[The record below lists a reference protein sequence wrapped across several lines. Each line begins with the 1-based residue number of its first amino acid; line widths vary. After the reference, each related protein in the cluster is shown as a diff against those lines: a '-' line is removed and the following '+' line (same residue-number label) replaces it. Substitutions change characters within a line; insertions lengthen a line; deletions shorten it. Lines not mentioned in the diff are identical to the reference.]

1 VTKPSDSA
9 RNLVEIALATVAA
22 VCFAV
27 TFGYTYGIDNQVE
40 YMISSLR
47 LLDPSIFHRDWYA
60 MQTTHYHFSFKYL
73 AAALIALDRRGWVVA
88 GFHTLIVSAGMMCL
102 YWLFR
107 TLVKPGRALPGFLL
121 LVAIAMITRTS
132 AANASYVFDIML
144 QPSTVGSA
152 AFFASVPFFA
162 RGRWLESGALMALSG
177 LFHGNLLI
185 LMFMAYGVAHL
196 MLGTR
201 GLALR
206 LALQFALPALVLLLF
221 LPIMLKS
228 AGSPNA
234 AASQDIYFNIRCPH
248 HFLPGRAEA
257 AYIPFAAWQMIG
269 VGASLHLLR
278 TEGNAR
284 RLGAL
289 IGGLLFVIWS
299 ALVLATLV
307 TVKPVVQLF
316 AWRLGPYCEL
326 LLQVL
331 ACAGAVELFLDP
343 GSIRR
348 RGVASLGLIITG
360 VGFLAMHQ
368 GDITKPALAV
378 LVLAIV
384 GVVLVAQLGSL
395 ATSHLAPAR
404 LRSPLRRFWEHS
416 GPAVALVAAIG
427 CVVPTAVPLLSSV
440 RQRSTLFTGFGKDE
454 TDLYDWMRL
463 RTPKDAL
470 FLTPP
475 DIDKV
480 RFQSQRAIVA
490 DWKSCPFLPDEVLE
504 WHQRMKDVTGR
515 PGFAGARDLDG
526 YNSLDQAR
534 LEALR
539 AKYNLDFV
547 VVRRGKEAALGDHRV
562 AHQNGAFVVLDLHAA
577 R

>member
-1 VTKPSDSA
+1 MTKLSPGFKNIA
-9 RNLVEIALATVAA
+9 EIALATLAA

-27 TFGYTYGIDNQVE
+27 SFGYTYGIDNQVE

-47 LLDPSIFHRDWYA
+47 LLDPTIFHRDWYA

-73 AAALIALDRRGWVVA
+73 AAALIAINRQGWAVGV
-88 GFHTLIVSAGMMCL
+88 FHTIIVSAGMMSL
-102 YWLFR
+102 YALFR
-107 TLVKPGRALPGFLL
+107 ALVKPERALPGFLL
-121 LVAIAMITRTS
+121 LVAIALITRTS

-144 QPSTVGSA
+144 QPSTVGSV
-152 AFFASVPFFA
+152 AFLASVPFFA
-162 RGRWLESGALMALSG
+162 RGRWLESGVLMALSG
-177 LFHGNLLI
+177 LFHGNLLV
-185 LMFMAYGVAHL
+185 LLFMAYGIAHL

-206 LALQFALPALVLLLF
+206 LVLQFVAPSLVLLLF

-234 AASQDIYFNIRCPH
+234 AAAQDIYFNIRCPH

-269 VGASLHLLR
+269 AGASLHLLR
-278 TEGNAR
+278 TEGNGR

-331 ACAGAVELFLDP
+331 ACSAAVELFLDP
-343 GSIRR
+343 SSIRR
-348 RGVASLGLIITG
+348 RGVASFGLIITG

-368 GDITKPALAV
+368 GDITKPALAY
-378 LVLAIV
+378 LVLAMV
-384 GVVLVAQLGSL
+384 GAVVLAQLGAL
-395 ATSHLAPAR
+395 AANHLTPVGAR
-404 LRSPLRRFWEHS
+404 RPLRRFWEHT
-416 GPAVALVAAIG
+416 GPVLALIAAVG
-427 CVVPTAVPLLSSV
+427 CVIPTALPLLRTV
-440 RQRSTLFTGFGKDE
+440 RERSNLFTGYGKDE

-463 RTPKDAL
+463 HSPKDAL

-475 DIDKV
+475 EIDKV

-515 PGFAGARDLDG
+515 PGFSSANDLGG
-526 YNSLDQAR
+526 YSSLDQAR

-539 AKYNLDFV
+539 AKYNLDYV
-547 VVRRGKEAALGDHRV
+547 VVRRGREATLGDHRV
-562 AHQNGAFVVLDLHAA
+562 AHANGAFVVLDLHAA

>member
-1 VTKPSDSA
+1 MTKHTDTTK
-9 RNLVEIALATVAA
+9 NLAEIAVAA
-22 VCFAV
+22 VAALCFAV
-27 TFGYTYGIDNQVE
+27 SFGYTYGIDNQVE

-47 LLDPSIFHRDWYA
+47 LLDPTIFHRDWYA

-73 AAALIALDRRGWVVA
+73 AAALIALNRQGWAVA
-88 GFHTLIVSAGMMCL
+88 VFHTIIVSTGMMCL
-102 YWLFR
+102 YWLLR

-121 LVAIAMITRTS
+121 LVTIALITRTS
-132 AANASYVFDIML
+132 AANATYVFDIML
-144 QPSTVGSA
+144 QPSTVGSV
-152 AFFASVPFFA
+152 AFLASVPFFA
-162 RGRWLESGALMALSG
+162 KGRWLESGVFMALSG
-177 LFHGNLLI
+177 LFHGNLLV
-185 LMFMAYGVAHL
+185 LLFLAYGAAHL

-206 LALQFALPALVLLLF
+206 LALQFVAPTLVLLLF

-248 HFLPGRAEA
+248 HFIPGRAEA
-257 AYIPFAAWQMIG
+257 GYIPFAAWQMIG
-269 VGASLHLLR
+269 AGVSLHLLR

-307 TVKPVVQLF
+307 QVKPVIQLF

-348 RGVASLGLIITG
+348 RGVASFGLIITG

-368 GDITKPALAV
+368 GDVNKPALAF

-384 GVVLVAQLGSL
+384 GAVVVAQLGAL
-395 ATSHLAPAR
+395 AASNLAPASAQSQ
-404 LRSPLRRFWEHS
+404 LRQLWERS
-416 GPAVALVAAIG
+416 GPAVVLLAALG
-427 CVVPTAVPLLSSV
+427 CLIPTAIPLLSTV
-440 RQRSTLFTGFGKDE
+440 RQRSTLFAGFGKDE

-463 RTPKDAL
+463 QTPKDAL

-475 DIDKV
+475 EIDKV

-515 PGFAGARDLDG
+515 PGFAGAGDLAG
-526 YNSLDQAR
+526 YNSLDQSR

-547 VVRRGKEAALGDHRV
+547 VVRRGREAALGDHRV
-562 AHQNGAFVVLDLHAA
+562 AHANGAFVVLDLHAA

>member
-1 VTKPSDSA
+1 MTPLLNALKDKA
-9 RNLVEIALATVAA
+9 EIALALLAS

-27 TFGYTYGIDNQVE
+27 TFGYTYGVDNQVE

-47 LLDPSIFHRDWYA
+47 LLDPTLFHRDWYA
-60 MQTTHYHFSFKYL
+60 METTNYHFSFKYL
-73 AAALIALDRRGWVVA
+73 AAALIALNRQGWAVA
-88 GFHTLIVSAGMMCL
+88 AFHTIIVSTGMMCL
-102 YWLFR
+102 YGLFR

-121 LVAIAMITRTS
+121 LVAIALITRTS
-132 AANASYVFDIML
+132 GANASYVFDFIL

-152 AFFASVPFFA
+152 AFLASVPFFA
-162 RGRWLESGALMALSG
+162 KGRWFESGVLMALSG

-185 LMFMAYGVAHL
+185 LLFLAYGAAHL

-201 GLALR
+201 GLVPR
-206 LALQFALPALVLLLF
+206 LVLQFVAPSLVLLLF
-221 LPIMLKS
+221 VPIMLKS
-228 AGSPNA
+228 AGSPHA

-248 HFLPGRAEA
+248 HFIPGRAEA

-269 VGASLHLLR
+269 AGASLHLLR
-278 TEGNAR
+278 TEGNGR

-289 IGGLLFVIWS
+289 IGGLLLVIWGS
-299 ALVLATLV
+299 LVLATLF
-307 TVKPVVQLF
+307 TVKPVIQLF

-331 ACAGAVELFLDP
+331 ACSAAVELVLDP
-343 GSIRR
+343 SSIRR
-348 RGVASLGLIITG
+348 RGVASFGLIITG

-368 GDITKPALAV
+368 GVVNKPPLGILVLSIVGAVAFVQLAALA
-378 LVLAIV
+378 I
-384 GVVLVAQLGSL
+384 G
-395 ATSHLAPAR
+395 HLAPAR
-404 LRSPLRRFWEHS
+404 LLPQLRRLWERG
-416 GPAVALVAAIG
+416 GPALAILAALG
-427 CVVPTAVPLLSSV
+427 CVIPTALPLLRTV
-440 RQRSTLFTGFGKDE
+440 RQRSLLFTGFGKDE
-454 TDLYDWMRL
+454 VDLYDWMRL

-475 DIDKV
+475 EIDKV

-490 DWKSCPFLPDEVLE
+490 DWKSCPFLPDEVLA

-515 PGFAGARDLDG
+515 PGFSGAHDLDG
-526 YNSLDQAR
+526 YNSLDKAR
-534 LEALR
+534 LETLR
-539 AKYNLDFV
+539 AKYNLDYV

-562 AHQNGAFVVLDLHAA
+562 AHANNAFVVLDLHAA

>member
-1 VTKPSDSA
+1 MTKLPASFKNIA
-9 RNLVEIALATVAA
+9 EIALATLAA

-27 TFGYTYGIDNQVE
+27 SFGYTYGVDNQVE

-47 LLDPSIFHRDWYA
+47 LLDPTIFHRDWYA

-73 AAALIALDRRGWVVA
+73 AAALIALNREGWAVA
-88 GFHTLIVSAGMMCL
+88 VFHTIIVSTGMMCL

-107 TLVKPGRALPGFLL
+107 TLVERGRALPGFLL
-121 LVAIAMITRTS
+121 LVTIALITRTS
-132 AANASYVFDIML
+132 GANASYVFDIML
-144 QPSTVGSA
+144 QPSTIGSV

-162 RGRWLESGALMALSG
+162 KGRWLESGVLMALSG

-185 LMFMAYGVAHL
+185 LMFLAYGVAHL

-206 LALQFALPALVLLLF
+206 LVLQFVAPSLVLLLF
-221 LPIMLKS
+221 VPIMLKS

-248 HFLPGRAEA
+248 HFIPGRAEG
-257 AYIPFAAWQMIG
+257 AYIPFVAWQMIG
-269 VGASLHLLR
+269 AGASLHLLR
-278 TEGNAR
+278 TGGNAR

-289 IGGLLFVIWS
+289 IGGLLFIIWS
-299 ALVLATLV
+299 SLVLATLV
-307 TVKPVVQLF
+307 QVKPVIQLF

-348 RGVASLGLIITG
+348 RGVVSFGLIITG
-360 VGFLAMHQ
+360 VGFLAMRL
-368 GDITKPALAV
+368 GDTSKPALAL
-378 LVLAIV
+378 LVLALV
-384 GVVLVAQLGSL
+384 GAVILAQLGAL
-395 ATSHLAPAR
+395 AASNLAPTR
-404 LRSPLRRFWEHS
+404 MQSLLRRLWERG
-416 GPAVALVAAIG
+416 GPALALVAAIG
-427 CVVPTAVPLLSSV
+427 CVIPTAIPLLETV
-440 RQRSTLFTGFGKDE
+440 RQRSTLFKGFAKDE
-454 TDLYDWMRL
+454 TELYAWMRL
-463 RTPKDAL
+463 HTPKDAL

-475 DIDKV
+475 EIDKV

-526 YNSLDQAR
+526 YNSLDQSR
-534 LEALR
+534 LETLR
-539 AKYNLDFV
+539 AKYNLDYV

-562 AHQNGAFVVLDLHAA
+562 AHANDAFVVLDLHAA